1 MYRFK
6 GFAGIRT
13 LVNNNAFAVAAIG
26 ELSASAK
33 TYAKDVRVFGGVR
46 PDVQIYGFSSKEAAI
61 EVPVPDSIV
70 ANVTEIAEWV
80 VSRQATISVVE
91 SLADFRLAITNN
103 FADKCAGFEVGE
115 LVTASNGKLFP
126 SYLSWGLTTY
136 SINNFNT
143 LFFSNDS
150 FEKNYDEYEITVVP
164 PIMPLDSLFL
174 NYVDTYATIVALSYT
189 KKIQEVQAV
198 RRRYPETILTAET
211 YDYYNPTNPTVKNPT
226 DWTFIIHGPRGN
238 DPDAIRTALLN
249 YISQNS
255 SQGVDKWQAIYPDIF
270 KTTEFLFL
278 PFWRNIAIREMTDV
292 SSIYSPVCSIN
303 DDLAWMKTK
312 TSSIPV
318 AHHNRYAGVMA
329 RPYKSL
335 LIGVISSV
343 NNKATAMRLTDVF
356 ADMIAVSSTSN
367 DFRRMSEPTK
377 GFLEKLDD
385 MLFRAETYTS
395 SSELSSDYRTTT
407 RDNVLYITMT
417 YMNVRYLVATRA
429 SIVV

>member
-13 LVNNNAFAVAAIG
+13 LVNNNAFAVAAVG

-46 PDVQIYGFSSKEAAI
+46 PDVQIYGFSSKEAAVD
-61 EVPVPDSIV
+61 VPVPDAIV

-80 VSRQATISVVE
+80 VSRQAVISVVE
-91 SLADFRLAITNN
+91 SLAEFKLAITNN

-115 LVTASNGKLFP
+115 LVTASNGKLYP
-126 SYLSWGLTTY
+126 SYLSWGLATY
-136 SINNFNT
+136 SVSNYNT
-143 LFFSNDS
+143 LYFSNES

-164 PIMPLDSLFL
+164 PITPLSALFL
-174 NYVDTYATIVALSYT
+174 NYADTYASIVALSYT
-189 KKIQEVQAV
+189 KKIQEIQAV
-198 RRRYPETILTAET
+198 RQRYPETVLTAET
-211 YDYYNPTNPTVKNPT
+211 YDYYNAANPTVKNPT

-238 DPDAIRTALLN
+238 DPDAIKNALLN
-249 YISQNS
+249 YISLNS
-255 SQGVDKWQAIYPDIF
+255 TQGIDKWQAIYPDIF

-278 PFWRNIAIREMTDV
+278 PFWRNIAIREMTNV
-292 SSIYSPVCSIN
+292 ASIYSSVCSIN

-312 TSSIPV
+312 TVSIPA
-318 AHHNRYAGVMA
+318 AHHNRYAGVVA

-335 LIGVISSV
+335 QIGIIPGVG
-343 NNKATAMRLTDVF
+343 NKASAMRLTDVF
-356 ADMIAVSSTSN
+356 PDMIAVSTTSN
-367 DFRRMSEPTK
+367 DFRRMNETTR

-385 MLFRAETYTS
+385 MLYQAETYTTNS
-395 SSELSSDYRTTT
+395 NLSSDYRTTT
-407 RDNVLYITMT
+407 RDGMLYITMT

-429 SIVV
+429 SSVV